1 MRRERSWCGRNGF
14 AGLAQK
20 VQKMKL
26 EWQVGRTLHTMQI
39 ILVYFYNLGANF
51 FFFFLAVLSFS
62 CGMWDLQSL
71 LGHVGS
77 FNWVMRNL

>member
-14 AGLAQK
+14 ARLAQK
-20 VQKMKL
+20 LQKMKL

-51 FFFFLAVLSFS
+51 FFFFGCAEFYL
-62 CGMWDLQSL
+62 W
-71 LGHVGS
+71 HVGS
-77 FNWVMRNL
+77 SVFVVACGFF